1 MLGQNGTSPILAH
14 TDEIQ
19 LWSTCRQS
27 GVNRK
32 TLARRLCAAP
42 DPKETWAGLKFRSA
56 GSPAPLLSFPWR
68 TRGRPGANET
78 TRVHHA
84 ARRRCSR
91 LAARGARAA
100 AAPDWRHD
108 RPAGGR
114 SGIEK
119 VARGVPATAPVRVEL
134 RRRSTTTAQR
144 GA

>member
-1 MLGQNGTSPILAH
+1 MGGVEIPERRVCCTTEVCYPFPGGQEA
-14 TDEIQ
+14 DQ
-19 LWSTCRQS
+19 VRM
-27 GVNRK
+27 K
-32 TLARRLCAAP
+32 RRA
-42 DPKETWAGLKFRSA
+42 FI
-56 GSPAPLLSFPWR
+56 
-68 TRGRPGANET
+68 
-78 TRVHHA
+78 A

-119 VARGVPATAPVRVEL
+119 VARGVQATAPVRVKL